1 MKGACP
7 PSSIDTFFTVSAH
20 CRSSLRPTSVEPVKL
35 RARTVGLLVRTSPI
49 ATASPV
55 TTEST
60 PLGIPASSASSASA
74 RAENGVS
81 EAGRT
86 TMVQPAA
93 SAAPALRVIMAEG
106 KFQGVIAAATP
117 TGSRTTSNAVPGRC
131 DGMVS
136 P

>member
-1 MKGACP
+1 M
-7 PSSIDTFFTVSAH
+7 
-20 CRSSLRPTSVEPVKL
+20 
-35 RARTVGLLVRTSPI
+35 

-55 TTEST
+55 TIEST
-60 PLGIPASSASSASA
+60 PAGTPASSASTAKA
-74 RAENGVS
+74 KAENGVS

-93 SAAPALRVIMAEG
+93 SAAPVFLVIIAEG

-117 TGSRTTSNAVPGRC
+117 TGSRTTMSALPGRC
-131 DGMVS
+131 EGMVS